1 MPSGLRR
8 YQQTKQLHFITFS
21 CYRRKPKLGRRV
33 AHPIFRRHAF
43 PTETGC
49 PVITLLGREALKASL
64 NSGSYSHLLP
74 PSRGPLGLDLDPAL
88 HAGQVVP
95 VAGPLPVLRPR
106 HQATSHGVAV
116 NVTQFFNAL
125 PVAPYVEV
133 LVTRLPEGL
142 RAPQRKPASH
152 RLFQGLNRNGK
163 LSFFRLTHQQMH
175 VLRHHDIP

>member
-1 MPSGLRR
+1 MG
-8 YQQTKQLHFITFS
+8 Y
-21 CYRRKPKLGRRV
+21 
-33 AHPIFRRHAF
+33 
-43 PTETGC
+43 
-49 PVITLLGREALKASL
+49 PVLTLLGREALNRPSL